1 MPYAQAS
8 GLLTGTLE
16 TRRNTACLAETK
28 RAKHGTTRQTSDP
41 TPTANPSAS
50 DKYFLKA
57 SVDFLKQAAKGIHV
71 FCAVFKSTQLRCGIM
86 WHLCSH
92 SDLDSRQG
100 WAGRIASMNDIA
112 DKIRSDKSLHARNAK
127 SRPPLNID
135 GEVYKSAS
143 MNDIADK
150 IRSDKSLHSRNAKSR
165 PPLNIDGEVYKS
177 VFDGPGPQYL
187 RGLYPRPPEF
197 VLEVCGSHCCEN
209 TLTCYLEEWV
219 ILKVI

>member
-16 TRRNTACLAETK
+16 TRRNTACLAETN
-28 RAKHGTTRQTSDP
+28 RAKHGTTRQTSEP
-41 TPTANPSAS
+41 TPTANPSAP

-135 GEVYKSAS
+135 GEVYKS
-143 MNDIADK
+143 
-150 IRSDKSLHSRNAKSR
+150 
-165 PPLNIDGEVYKS
+165 

-209 TLTCYLEEWV
+209 TLTCYLEGWV
-219 ILKVI
+219 ILWVI